1 MQGAIQGIID
11 EAKAQEKEQANSSGG
26 DDDESVT
33 SEEENVHPPN
43 LAEQSATGSE
53 S

>member
-1 MQGAIQGIID
+1 LQGAIQGIID
-11 EAKAQEKEQANSSGG
+11 EAKEQAKDSDG

-43 LAEQSATGSE
+43 LAEQAATGSE